1 MTQKKQEERVVHP
14 LMEKEISFIGSWREW
29 KELWGKTT
37 QADILHSLLHFGF
50 AVPVDGE
57 EEWVDRILLYLN
69 IADDHES
76 YGFVKGPIQEDR
88 IHQQILVGG
97 EKIESFSQLRSVLS
111 HKAFQMLC
119 QNFLKDTKDGRYED
133 VPSWVATIADPG
145 VLEKILWF
153 FRLDHEGN
161 FINLRLYR
169 SEDHHS
175 AIAKEFIRGL
185 CKFAWTC
192 ENSGLWG
199 REGIREETKE
209 ILRKNRPN
217 MIMLLCGLGRL
228 DLLLDIEKYELDKS
242 CLQRL
247 EELAT
252 SFDLYLPSNTSWMN
266 ERRIPRTIEEACLG
280 DSQAAQVLLIL
291 RVKQAEKERFNKI
304 RELNERRREAE
315 EALKK
320 L

>member
-1 MTQKKQEERVVHP
+1 MTQKNQGAQVVHP
-14 LMEKEISFIGSWREW
+14 LMEKEISFIKSWREW

-50 AVPVDGE
+50 AVQVDDK
-57 EEWVDRILLYLN
+57 EEWIDRILLYLN

-97 EKIESFSQLRSVLS
+97 EKIESFSQLRLVLS

-119 QNFLKDTKDGRYED
+119 QNFLKDTKDERYEH
-133 VPSWVATIADPG
+133 VPSWVATIADLR

-153 FRLDHEGN
+153 FRLDNAGS
-161 FINLRLYR
+161 FINLKLYR
-169 SEDHHS
+169 SENHHS
-175 AIAKEFIRGL
+175 AIAKEFIQKL
-185 CKFAWTC
+185 CEFTWTC

-199 REGIREETKE
+199 REGICEETKE

-217 MIMLLCGLGRL
+217 IITLLCGLDRL
-228 DLLLDIEKYELDKS
+228 DILLDIKRYTLDQ
-242 CLQRL
+242 CCWQRL
-247 EELAT
+247 EELALG
-252 SFDLYLPSNTSWMN
+252 FELYLPRHDSWMD
-266 ERRIPRTIEEACLG
+266 ETRKPRTLEEACYG
-280 DSQAAQVLLIL
+280 GSQAAQVLLTL
-291 RVKQAEKERFNKI
+291 RVKQAEKERFDKI
-304 RELNERRREAE
+304 RELNKQRRTAE
-315 EALKK
+315 EELKK